1 MTNKIFGFMFVVGIS
16 ISSITSFYS
25 IEELQFITKTEHK
38 MIVKI
43 IFFMNIN
50 FFLDQDI
57 R

>member
-1 MTNKIFGFMFVVGIS
+1 MFVVGIS